1 MKQMMAELNANIAA
15 IVLHSTGSTQEVFF
29 VLLDVYSKALP
40 LLMRHSTCHQ
50 ISVRNEVPAR
60 HFCPALRFQKK

>member
-40 LLMRHSTCHQ
+40 LLMRHSTCQ
-50 ISVRNEVPAR
+50 ISVRKVVPAR